1 VSGLRAFFEAYGD
14 SFTKGP
20 AAIAAFYAEPCITA
34 RAGSVRFSPTRKDT
48 EIFFATVDA
57 NYRERG
63 FRQGAILFIIEQSLG
78 ANSAIATIQWAYKD
92 AAGRTLWES
101 TFSYNLYRLG
111 AGWKILLQTMHD
123 QAA

>member
-63 FRQGAILFIIEQSLG
+63 CRQGAILFIIEQSLG

-101 TFSYNLYRLG
+101 TFSYNLYKLG

-123 QAA
+123 HAA